1 MESKRKNMKAMLK
14 SIDFRTFQTWRWIL
28 IGVSSL
34 MTGIF
39 LVMSLVSTFYS
50 LPMYSSYLTFFALA
64 TFVLFFVGFKKR
76 TRLYSAGII
85 FVFVIG
91 GWMTANAIFLAQDEE
106 HYIPQVT
113 RIDGGDGHAA
123 VIYVTHGEPPGYDPL
138 PWILTMREFDND
150 NVPFIPWPFRPFFFA
165 ASRTEYAKIGG
176 SPHNSLH
183 ETYIDNLRR
192 AMPAAVANG
201 TRFYLSFLDY
211 PPHPEEMTVKA
222 INEGASR
229 IIILPVFITESTH
242 TIAAQEMVNA
252 VNPQQYGIEVNYT
265 GALGDSDT
273 LQSVFVDRANNLT
286 VDYAKSDV
294 GVLLIGHGQPDEWE
308 DLYPEQN
315 AQESAYRNGIRDK
328 LIADGFNGDNVKLGW
343 MSFQEP
349 SIATSAAALAANGV
363 DIIIV
368 CSVSLSAKSV
378 HSLVDAPKG
387 IEEANLPSDI
397 VIEYVDQFGDHPLA
411 IQAMA
416 EKITPYL

>member
-1 MESKRKNMKAMLK
+1 METKNRFKKMFKN
-14 SIDFRTFQTWRWIL
+14 IDFRKFQTWRWIL
-28 IGVSSL
+28 IVISSF
-34 MTGIF
+34 MTGLF

-50 LPMYSSYLTFFALA
+50 LPMYSSYLTIFAVG
-64 TFVLFFVGFKKR
+64 TIVLFFIGFKKR
-76 TRLYSAGII
+76 AKLYSAGIMI
-85 FVFVIG
+85 VFIIG
-91 GWMTANAIFLAQDEE
+91 GWLTANAIFLAQDEE

-123 VIYVTHGEPPGYDPL
+123 VIYVTHGEPPGYDPM
-138 PWILTMREFDND
+138 PWILTMAEFDND

-165 ASRTEYAKIGG
+165 ANRHEYARIGG

-192 AMPAAVANG
+192 AMPVAVANG

-222 INEGASR
+222 INEGASK

-242 TIAAQEMVNA
+242 TIAAQEMVNV

-286 VDYAKSDV
+286 VDYTKSEV
-294 GVLLIGHGQPDEWE
+294 GILLIGHGQPDEWE

-328 LIADGFNGDNVKLGW
+328 LIADGFSADNVKLGW

-363 DIIIV
+363 NILIV

-387 IEEANLPSDI
+387 IEEANLPNDI
-397 VIEYVDQFGDHPLA
+397 LVEYVDQYGDHPLA

-416 EKITPYL
+416 EKIQPFL